1 MMPTLSEV
9 PISPEML
16 TLSEDASPSMAVADH
31 ISRLRPY
38 VPGKP
43 IEEVQREL
51 GLTDVIKLASNE
63 NPLGPSP
70 RALEALTAAAAG
82 VALYPEGSAPAL
94 RRAVSQAVGMPEDTL
109 VFGNGS
115 DEVLH
120 LLAVTFLQPGDEIV
134 QGAPSFSMYEIYA
147 TQCNAVSIKV
157 PLRDFTHD
165 LDAMADAITDK
176 TRMVFI
182 ANPNNPTGTLV
193 RREAVARFLDRIP
206 RDVLVVLDEA
216 YDEYV
221 SDPEKPDLRSLV
233 LEGRNIVILHTF
245 SKAYGLA
252 GLRVGYGI
260 MRPETAALLNRVR
273 SPFNVNLPAQAAAT
287 AALADEE
294 HVTRTVA
301 LNAEGRDYFYA
312 EFERMG
318 LDYVPSEGNFVL
330 VDVGRDARA
339 VFEALQHRG
348 VIIRSA
354 HGMGLP
360 HHIRVTTGTMPQNQR
375 FIAALKEVLA
385 DHTMQAG
392 Y

>member
-1 MMPTLSEV
+1 MTTLSESVLESV
-9 PISPEML
+9 PEI
-16 TLSEDASPSMAVADH
+16 ASSSVAVADH

-38 VPGKP
+38 VPGKS

-51 GLTDVIKLASNE
+51 GLTDIIKLASNE

-94 RRAVSQAVGMPEDTL
+94 RRAVSEAVGMPEDTL

-120 LLAVTFLQPGDEIV
+120 LLALTFLQPGDETV
-134 QGAPSFSMYEIYA
+134 QGDPSFAMYEVYA
-147 TQCNAVSIKV
+147 TQCDAVPILV
-157 PLRDFTHD
+157 PLKDFTHD
-165 LDAMADAITDK
+165 LDAMADAVTAK

-216 YDEYV
+216 YAEYI
-221 SDPEKPDLRSLV
+221 SDPGKPDLRSLV
-233 LEGRNIVILHTF
+233 LEGRNVVILHTF

-260 MRPETAALLNRVR
+260 MRPEIAALLNRVR
-273 SPFNVNLPAQAAAT
+273 SPFNVNLPAQAAAA
-287 AALADEE
+287 AALGDTD
-294 HVTRTVA
+294 HVARTVA
-301 LNAEGRDYFYA
+301 LNAQGRDYFYA

-318 LDYVPSEGNFVL
+318 LAYVPSEGNFVL

-339 VFEALQHRG
+339 VFEALQHKG
-348 VIIRSA
+348 VIVRSA

-375 FIAALKEVLA
+375 FIAALQEVLA
-385 DHTMQAG
+385 SD
-392 Y
+392 

>member
-1 MMPTLSEV
+1 MP
-9 PISPEML
+9 SP
-16 TLSEDASPSMAVADH
+16 TPTFAAPDH
-31 ISRLRPY
+31 IARLRPY

-70 RALEALTAAAAG
+70 HALNALLAVASG

-94 RRAVSQAVGMPEDTL
+94 RRAVAQKTEMPEDTL

-120 LLAVTFLQPGDEIV
+120 LLALTYLQPGDEIV
-134 QGAPSFSMYEIYA
+134 QGDPSFAMYEIYA
-147 TQCNAVSIKV
+147 TQMGADSVKV

-165 LDAMADAITDK
+165 LEAMADAVTDR
-176 TRMVFI
+176 TRMLFV

-193 RREAVARFLDRIP
+193 RRDAVDRLLNRLP
-206 RDVLVVLDEA
+206 PHVLLILDEA

-221 SDPEKPDLRSLV
+221 SAPDKPDLRPLIRA
-233 LEGRNIVILHTF
+233 GRNVVVLHTF

-260 MRPETAALLNRVR
+260 MRPEIAALLNRVR
-273 SPFNVNLPAQAAAT
+273 SPFNVNLPAQAAAA
-287 AALADEE
+287 AALADTD
-294 HVTRTVA
+294 HVARTVV
-301 LNAEGRDYFYA
+301 LNAEGRDYFYR

-318 LDYVPSEGNFVL
+318 LEFVPSEGNFVL
-330 VDVGRDARA
+330 VDTDQDSRA
-339 VFEALQHRG
+339 VFEGLQRRG
-348 VIIRSA
+348 VIVRAA

-360 HHIRVTTGTMPQNQR
+360 RHIRVTTGTQEQNSR
-375 FIAALKEVLA
+375 FIAALQDVLA
-385 DHTMQAG
+385 EHDER
-392 Y
+392 

>member
-1 MMPTLSEV
+1 MPTLSD
-9 PISPEML
+9 PISEPLSALLSDRPE
-16 TLSEDASPSMAVADH
+16 TASPSVAVADH
-31 ISRLRPY
+31 ITRLRPY

-70 RALEALTAAAAG
+70 RALEALTAAASG
-82 VALYPEGSAPAL
+82 VALYPEGSAPVL
-94 RRAVSQAVGMPEDTL
+94 RRAVAKAVGMPEDTL

-120 LLAVTFLQPGDEIV
+120 LLALTYLQPGDETV
-134 QGAPSFSMYEIYA
+134 QGDPSFAMYEIYA
-147 TQCNAVSIKV
+147 TQCDALPIKV
-157 PLRDFTHD
+157 PLRNFTHD
-165 LDAMADAITDK
+165 LDAMAAAVTDR

-193 RREAVARFLDRIP
+193 RREAVAKFLDRIP

-221 SDPEKPDLRSLV
+221 DVPDKPDLRALV
-233 LEGRNIVILHTF
+233 LEGRNVVILHTF

-260 MRPETAALLNRVR
+260 MRPEIAALLNRVR
-273 SPFNVNLPAQAAAT
+273 SPFNVNLPAQAAAA
-287 AALADEE
+287 AALEDTD
-294 HVTRTVA
+294 HVARTVA
-301 LNAEGRDYFYA
+301 LNAEGRDYFYR

-330 VDVGRDARA
+330 VDVGRDARS
-339 VFEALQHRG
+339 VFEALQHKG
-348 VIIRSA
+348 VIVRSA

-360 HHIRVTTGTMPQNQR
+360 RHIRVTTGTMPQNRR
-375 FIAALKEVLA
+375 FIAALTEVLTKEV
-385 DHTMQAG
+385 Q
-392 Y
+392 

>member
-1 MMPTLSEV
+1 MTTLSESV
-9 PISPEML
+9 PEGVPE
-16 TLSEDASPSMAVADH
+16 SASVTVADH

-38 VPGKP
+38 VPGKS

-51 GLTDVIKLASNE
+51 GLTDIIKLASNE

-70 RALEALTAAAAG
+70 RALEALAAAAG
-82 VALYPEGSAPAL
+82 GIALYPEGSAPAL
-94 RRAVSQAVGMPEDTL
+94 RRAVSEAVGMPEDTL

-120 LLAVTFLQPGDEIV
+120 LLALTFLQPGDETV
-134 QGAPSFSMYEIYA
+134 QGDPSFTMYEIYA
-147 TQCNAVSIKV
+147 TQCDAVPILV
-157 PLRDFTHD
+157 PLKDFTHD
-165 LDAMADAITDK
+165 LDAMADAVTAK

-216 YDEYV
+216 YAEYI
-221 SDPEKPDLRSLV
+221 SDPGKPDLRSLV
-233 LEGRNIVILHTF
+233 LEGRNVVILHTF

-260 MRPETAALLNRVR
+260 MRPEIAALLNRVR
-273 SPFNVNLPAQAAAT
+273 SPFNVNLPAQAAAA
-287 AALADEE
+287 AALGDTD
-294 HVTRTVA
+294 HVARTVA
-301 LNAEGRDYFYA
+301 LNAQGRDYFYA
-312 EFERMG
+312 EFERLG
-318 LDYVPSEGNFVL
+318 LAYVPSQGNFVL
-330 VDVGRDARA
+330 VDVGRDART
-339 VFEALQHRG
+339 VFEALQHKG

-360 HHIRVTTGTMPQNQR
+360 RHIRVTTGTMPQNQR
-375 FIAALKEVLA
+375 FIAALREVLA
-385 DHTMQAG
+385 S

>member
-9 PISPEML
+9 PISTEML